1 MIVTAHIK
9 FGLHSNFLD
18 SMIQA
23 EDTRLEGESIEDG
36 TIRVYKK
43 LENAVE
49 RLKKDAE
56 SFRGQIVTESLAV
69 GRQPTPPPEHWEI
82 QKENEADAQ
91 LAEAIRELQKI
102 QYKEDAEA
110 FMGKERWMKYNSTLK
125 SMVNAKLIKP
135 KTNE

>member
-23 EDTRLEGESIEDG
+23 EDVRLEGESIEDG

-49 RLKKDAE
+49 RLKKEAE
-56 SFRGQIVTESLAV
+56 SFRGQIVTESLAI

-82 QKENEADAQ
+82 QKDNEADDQ
-91 LAEAIRELQKI
+91 LASAMKEIQKI
-102 QYKEDAEA
+102 QYKEDAEK
-110 FMGKERWMKYNSTLK
+110 FLETERWMKYDKTLR
-125 SMVNAKLIKP
+125 SLVNAKHIRP
-135 KTNE
+135 